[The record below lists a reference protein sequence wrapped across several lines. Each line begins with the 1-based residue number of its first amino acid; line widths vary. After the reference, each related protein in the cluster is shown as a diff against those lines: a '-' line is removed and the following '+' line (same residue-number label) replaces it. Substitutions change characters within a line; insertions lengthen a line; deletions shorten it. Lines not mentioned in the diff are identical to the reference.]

1 MAHPTSSS
9 LDRWPPNHV
18 TRRSDD
24 CSAANDSRRPHRSNL
39 PGVRRLR
46 AALLVFVLFASTGAG
61 GHAPPWTRVVL
72 AVTAVAIPAAIAVQY
87 GWPAVRTLL
96 GLPSRLR
103 LRGGS
108 VPAPHPTQPE

>member
-1 MAHPTSSS
+1 MH
-9 LDRWPPNHV
+9 
-18 TRRSDD
+18 
-24 CSAANDSRRPHRSNL
+24 
-39 PGVRRLR
+39 RLR
-46 AALLVFVLFASTGAG
+46 VVLLVFVLFASTGAG

-72 AVTAVAIPAAIAVQY
+72 AVTAVAIPATIAAHH

-108 VPAPHPTQPE
+108 VPTPHPIEPE